1 MSSPI
6 RVAVLG
12 AGSANAETGGAERLY
27 RSLTE
32 GFTAIGCEAEL
43 ITPACDEGSFEQIVA
58 NYEHFAAM
66 DLSRFDVVVST
77 KTPTYAIRHP
87 RHVVYLVHTVRAFDD
102 MFHQSFPEA
111 RDELYAYRAAIQ
123 ARDFEA
129 LSAAR
134 ARFAIGHEVAGRLY
148 RWTGLDAGVLHPPLG
163 VEGFSPG
170 PAGDY
175 FFLPGRLHP
184 WKRVDLVIAAMRASN
199 LPMRLLIAGTGQ
211 AEAELRRLAGNDP
224 RIEFLGRIDDEAL
237 AARYA
242 GALAVPFVPIRED
255 YGYVTL
261 EAFAS
266 GKPVLTCR
274 DSGEP
279 AHIVRHGESGLICT
293 PQVESVRQ
301 GLEWLFEHREEAARM
316 GQRGAA
322 QLAAARAAMG
332 WPELASRL
340 LAASE
345 RSPAPAVQGP
355 TRVAVLDMQ
364 PIDPPVGGGRQ
375 RLLGLYHRLGPGVEC
390 RYVGSYDWPGERY
403 RRHRL
408 SDSLEEIDV
417 PLSDSHHAAAHELSA
432 RAGGKTVIDIAFGR
446 QGALSPDYLQAA
458 RDAIAWAQVVVF
470 SHPWVYPLVRDAVS
484 PSQVLV
490 YDSHNVE
497 GFLRAQLLDEANPV
511 EAELLRALVQDEYA
525 LGRAADLI
533 FACSQE
539 DLERFARIYE
549 FPTAK
554 MRVVPNGV
562 MVQDRHRPEAAV
574 RARLRRRLGIADEQ
588 LAAIFIGSPYGPNVE
603 AARFIAEQLAP
614 AMPGVLFVI
623 AGGVGTALGGVRGDN
638 LRITGGLDEAAKND
652 WFAACDL
659 AVNPMFSGSGTNIKM
674 FDFMAAALPTIT
686 TAIGARGIVA
696 GGRTVMVVAEPTVAA
711 FVAAIERLHD
721 PASRERIGSQA
732 RACVEAGYAWERI
745 SEHTGAMLKAR
756 RQSAGQRAPAF
767 SVVIPS
773 YERPAQLAE
782 LMERLAAQ
790 IERDFEVIVIDQ
802 SARPWAGASGDFG
815 FPLLYFH
822 TPVKGAVRARN
833 TGAAL
838 AQGAVIAFTD
848 DDCLPEADWLV
859 NARRYFGDPEVAGV
873 EGMIT
878 STHHGDPAWRPVTNV
893 GFEGIGFMT
902 ANMMVRTAHFVA
914 LGGFDLDF
922 DHPHFREDTDFGWRL
937 QDLGRVPYAP
947 DVAVLHPAQPR
958 SLERESAAQRV
969 RFFEKDALLYRKH
982 PQRYRELFLRERHY
996 EVTPGFVE
1004 NLLRGFAQQGIEP
1017 PDWLASHTGAA
1028 RGKTVPPRTGSI
1040 DQRVQ

>member
-1 MSSPI
+1 MSDPI

-27 RSLTE
+27 RSLTD

-43 ITPACDEGSFEQIVA
+43 IMPVCDEGSFEQIVA
-58 NYEHFAAM
+58 NYDHFAAM
-66 DLSRFDVVVST
+66 DLARFDVVVST

-102 MFHQSFPEA
+102 MFHQSFPDA
-111 RDELYAYRAAIQ
+111 RDELYRYRAAIQ

-129 LSAAR
+129 LSTAR
-134 ARFAIGHEVAGRLY
+134 ARFAIGHEVVGRLY
-148 RWTGLDAGVLHPPLG
+148 RWTGLEADVLHPPLG
-163 VEGFSPG
+163 VTGFSPG
-170 PAGDY
+170 PPGDY

-184 WKRVDLVIAAMRASN
+184 WKRVDLVIAAVRASS

-211 AEAELRRLAGNDP
+211 AEPELRRLAGDDP
-224 RIEFLGRIDDEAL
+224 RIEFLGHIDDKAL
-237 AARYA
+237 TAHYS
-242 GALAVPFVPIRED
+242 GALAIPFVPIRED

-279 AHIVRHGESGLICT
+279 AHIVRHGENGLICR
-293 PQVESVRQ
+293 PRVESLRQ
-301 GLEWLFEHREEAARM
+301 GLEWLFEHREEAVRM
-316 GQRGAA
+316 GQHGAA
-322 QLAAARAAMG
+322 QLATARAAMG

-345 RSPAPAVQGP
+345 HSSAPAAPAP

-375 RLLGLYHRLGPGVEC
+375 RLLGLYHRLGPGVDC

-417 PLSDSHHAAAHELSA
+417 PLSDRHHAAARELSA
-432 RAGGKTVIDIAFGR
+432 RVGGKTVIDIAFSR
-446 QGALSPDYLQAA
+446 QGGLSPDYLQAA
-458 RDAIAWAQVVVF
+458 REAIAWAQVVVF
-470 SHPWVYPLVRDAVS
+470 SHPWVYPLVRDAIS

-490 YDSHNVE
+490 YDSQNVE
-497 GFLRAQLLDEANPV
+497 GFLRAQLLDENDPV
-511 EAELLRALVQDEYA
+511 EAGLLRAVVEDEYA
-525 LGRAADLI
+525 LGRAADLV

-562 MVQDRHRPEAAV
+562 MLAGRNRLDAAT
-574 RARLRRRLGIADEQ
+574 RTRLRRRLGIADEQ
-588 LAAIFIGSPYGPNVE
+588 LAAIFIGSPYGPNIE
-603 AARFIAEQLAP
+603 AARFVAEQLAP
-614 AMPGVLFVI
+614 ALPEVLFVI
-623 AGGVGTALGGVRGDN
+623 AGGVGTVLGRVRCEN
-638 LRITGGLDEAAKND
+638 LRITGGLDEAARND

-674 FDFMAAALPTIT
+674 FDFMAAALPIVT
-686 TAIGARGIVA
+686 TAVGARGVVTS
-696 GGRTVMVVAEPTVAA
+696 GRTVMEVAEPTVAA
-711 FVAAIERLHD
+711 LVAAIERLRE
-721 PASRERIGSQA
+721 PARREQIGSQA
-732 RACVEAGYAWERI
+732 RACAEAGYAWERL
-745 SEHTGAMLKAR
+745 SEHVGAMLRAR
-756 RQSAGQRAPAF
+756 CRSVGQRAPAF

-773 YERPAQLAE
+773 YERPTQLGE
-782 LMERLAAQ
+782 LMHRLAAQ
-790 IERDFEVIVIDQ
+790 VERNFEVIVVDQ
-802 SARPWAGASGDFG
+802 SVRPWEGAGDDFG

-838 AQGAVIAFTD
+838 AQGAVIAFID
-848 DDCLPEADWLV
+848 DDCLPEVDWLV

-902 ANMMVRTAHFVA
+902 ANLMVRTAHFVA

-996 EVTPGFVE
+996 EVTPGYVD
-1004 NLLRGFAQQGIEP
+1004 NLRRGFEKQGIEP
-1017 PDWLASHTGAA
+1017 PDWLVSHTRTA
-1028 RGKTVPPRTGSI
+1028 R
-1040 DQRVQ
+1040 